1 MCEICDDHRAVH
13 APKGYSESKV
23 LEEGREEAERFGK
36 KLDAPLDQ
44 RIIDEVKDYN
54 ERYGIA
60 SPADVATEIN
70 SRGKDIQFQGELYAY
85 AYQDLDRIHKRM
97 DELVRAGRLKK
108 VKVKGAQPGYVV
120 WHTGRRGRN
129 GRRVRYSTKPKAI
142 VDLSPSDL

>member
-1 MCEICDDHRAVH
+1 MCEMCDDHRAVH

-70 SRGKDIQFQGELYAY
+70 SRGKDIQFQGELYGY
-85 AYQDLDRIHKRM
+85 AYENLDKIHKRM
-97 DELVRAGRLKK
+97 DELVREGKLKK
-108 VKVKGAQPGYVV
+108 IRVKGAKPGYVV
-120 WHTGRRGRN
+120 QSQRMRGTWRTNRRTHKRFRN
-129 GRRVRYSTKPKAI
+129 
-142 VDLSPSDL
+142 